1 MGRTCEI
8 TGSRTRVGMNVSHS
22 NRHTKRTFQPN
33 LQEKNFQSALLGRKV
48 SLTLST
54 RAIRT
59 MDKYNGFDG
68 YMLQVRNVRVAEG
81 FSVAAKRLRSAIL
94 KAAAAKGLLAPKAA
108 AKPKAAKHAPKAVA
122 KKAAAKTA

>member
-33 LQEKNFQSALLGRKV
+33 LQEKSFQSALLGRKV
-48 SLTLST
+48 TLTLST

-59 MDKYNGFDG
+59 FDKYNGFDG

-81 FSVAAKRLRSAIL
+81 FSQAAKRLRAAVV
-94 KAAAAKGLLAPKAA
+94 KAAAAKGLMTPA
-108 AKPKAAKHAPKAVA
+108 AKPAATKAPAKRASKAKQA
-122 KKAAAKTA
+122 

>member
-33 LQEKNFQSALLGRKV
+33 LQEKSFMSALLGRKV

-59 MDKYNGFDG
+59 LDKYNGFDG

-81 FSVAAKRLRSAIL
+81 FSVAAKRLRSAVL
-94 KAAAAKGLLAPKAA
+94 KAAAVKGLLPAKAA
-108 AKPKAAKHAPKAVA
+108 AVKAPAKRPARQAEKPA
-122 KKAAAKTA
+122 

>member
-33 LQEKNFQSALLGRKV
+33 LQDKSFASPLLGRKV
-48 SLTLST
+48 TMTLST

-59 MDKYNGFDG
+59 LDKYNGFDG
-68 YMLQVRNVRVAEG
+68 YMLQVKNVRVNSG
-81 FSVAAKRLRSAIL
+81 FSVQAKRLRSAIL
-94 KAAAAKGLLAPKAA
+94 KAAAAKGLLAAAPA
-108 AKPKAAKHAPKAVA
+108 AKPAAKKASKAP
-122 KKAAAKTA
+122 AAAKTKKA

>member
-33 LQEKNFQSALLGRKV
+33 LQEKSFQSQLLGRKV
-48 SLTLST
+48 TLTLST

-59 MDKYNGFDG
+59 FDKYNGLDG
-68 YMLQVRNVRVAEG
+68 YMLQVRNVRVNSG
-81 FSVAAKRLRSAIL
+81 FSVNAKRLRAAIV
-94 KAAAAKGLLAPKAA
+94 KAATAKGVLPA
-108 AKPKAAKHAPKAVA
+108 AKPATA
-122 KKAAAKTA
+122 KKAPAKAKKA

>member
-33 LQEKNFQSALLGRKV
+33 LQEKNFISALLGRKV

-59 MDKYNGFDG
+59 LDKYNGFDG
-68 YMLQVRNVRVAEG
+68 FMLQVKNVRVAEG
-81 FSVAAKRLRSAIL
+81 FSVAAKRLRTAVL
-94 KAAAAKGLLAPKAA
+94 KAAAAKGVVAPKAPT
-108 AKPKAAKHAPKAVA
+108 KPAA
-122 KKAAAKTA
+122 KKAAPKTKKA